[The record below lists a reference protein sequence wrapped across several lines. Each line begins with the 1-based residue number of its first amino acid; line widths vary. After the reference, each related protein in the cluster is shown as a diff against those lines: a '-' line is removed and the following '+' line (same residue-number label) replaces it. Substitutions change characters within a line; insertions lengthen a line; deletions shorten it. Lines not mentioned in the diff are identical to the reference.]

1 MIVLIEPQCRGF
13 QHEKCNAGA
22 VALYLNAF
30 PNDEIHFFAEKSHL
44 SSVIEILDIGKI
56 KIERLFLHEIQIPE
70 SKLLSKI
77 SIIYYYYKLFYEVI
91 GSIFFSSKKIKRV
104 VLLSS
109 YAFNLLAFKVV
120 RFRLIKNVEVNIF
133 LHGAIEM
140 LRSNFIFNPLLIIKR
155 GLNLVFRKLGLN
167 FKFKISFY
175 KYLHDLLLKPVFYF
189 GGNKEIKYIL
199 FRKDSVGEFSKI
211 FPFLSENTICIDHPC
226 IDYENCHINESQVF
240 SYIFKQRDNNFD
252 FLLNSDFTIKPQKSH
267 CFNIYESQRLIL
279 NLSLGSKVGFNFKFQ
294 KPINRS
300 RFEVDKFIL
309 NSKYMI
315 YLYSED
321 SYILTTSGAF
331 FDAIMLEKPIL
342 FLNNPCFNYYFKD
355 YKFGYRFENIVD
367 LRDRMVEI
375 INQGDENYQTCIN
388 EIRRLKKSISIENNV
403 NKLLYEKI

>member
-1 MIVLIEPQCRGF
+1 MIILIEPQCRGF

-30 PNDEIHFFAEKSHL
+30 PDDDIHFFAEKSHL
-44 SSVIEILDIGKI
+44 SSVIEILDLGKI
-56 KIERLFLHEIQIPE
+56 KLERLFLHEIQIPE
-70 SKLLSKI
+70 AKLLSKI

-91 GSIFFSSKKIKRV
+91 GSIFFSRKKIKRV

-109 YAFNLLAFKVV
+109 YAFNLLAFKFV

-211 FPFLSENTICIDHPC
+211 FPFLSENTICIDLPC
-226 IDYENCHINESQVF
+226 IDCENCKVNESQVF
-240 SYIFKQRDNNFD
+240 SYIFKQRDNNFE
-252 FLLNSDFTIKPQKSH
+252 FLLNSDFSIKPQNSH
-267 CFNIYESQRLIL
+267 CFNIYESQSLIL
-279 NLSLGSKVGFNFKFQ
+279 NQSIGPNNGFNFYFQ

-300 RFEVDKFIL
+300 RLEVDKFIL
-309 NSKYMI
+309 DSKYMI

-342 FLNNPCFNYYFKD
+342 FLRNPCFDYYFNEFK
-355 YKFGYRFENIVD
+355 YGYRFETVIELKD
-367 LRDRMVEI
+367 KMAEI
-375 INQGDENYQTCIN
+375 INFGDPNYLSCIE
-388 EIRRLKKSISIENNV
+388 EIKKLKKAVSIENNFK
-403 NKLLYEKI
+403 KLLNEKI